1 MAAHASV
8 DPSPYQSSRLA
19 VGSPTSGTVSRKSQ
33 CPAEGTPAQADRR
46 SCDIPERDGEAGG
59 GKEGM
64 AALLRGLVDRD

>member
-1 MAAHASV
+1 V
-8 DPSPYQSSRLA
+8 

-46 SCDIPERDGEAGG
+46 SCDIPERNGEAGG

-64 AALLRGLVDRD
+64 AALLHGLVDRY